1 MNQLPMLHKEWAEQ
15 TGGQGIL
22 VVVGRN
28 SRRGG
33 VVASWISYFRNLSRY
48 RHITFLENVHIKQ
61 KKKEA
66 LRSPPAP
73 HHDLVFPNLEFL
85 QRLLSR
91 HPYRIPGHV
100 EDLAGLFV
108 NEVVMGLDI

>member
-66 LRSPPAP
+66 LRSPPA
-73 HHDLVFPNLEFL
+73 
-85 QRLLSR
+85 RITTWYSR
-91 HPYRIPGHV
+91 TSNSSSDFSPVTLAVSQGMSKTLPGSSS
-100 EDLAGLFV
+100 
-108 NEVVMGLDI
+108 MKW